1 LFRIKLRVGA
11 ARGRLCTAF
20 LVIPRRKT
28 ALVRAFHWRWQWPDL
43 SSLGGAHGG
52 SSKRKGGGRRDGGG
66 GARLLG
72 ALGGHGEG
80 LLLEELDPV
89 RGCSRAVRDEEEI
102 EEREE
107 KEKR

>member
-1 LFRIKLRVGA
+1 
-11 ARGRLCTAF
+11 
-20 LVIPRRKT
+20 
-28 ALVRAFHWRWQWPDL
+28 
-43 SSLGGAHGG
+43 
-52 SSKRKGGGRRDGGG
+52 
-66 GARLLG
+66 LG

-89 RGCSRAVRDEEEI
+89 PGCSRVVRDEEEI